1 MKFEYIITCEIE
13 AINEKE
19 ALKQFV
25 KEHGYTILKNCDK
38 YDVFKILHNGFRS
51 LIEQIMYF

>member
-13 AINEKE
+13 AENKE
-19 ALKQFV
+19 AALKEFV
-25 KEHGYTILKNCDK
+25 KEYGYTILKQCDK

-51 LIEQIMYF
+51 LIEQIRY